1 MAEDVPITDSV
12 KSVPSIIAISC
23 HKKTRT
29 MGVRIPGAA
38 VVAAFLLFGTGGA
51 DAFQPH
57 SRVSATARPSRTM
70 RPNGSEL
77 DMMSV
82 LFGRDVQ
89 VRVSEGDREKP
100 LVACVDSGTICTV
113 AENTDAV
120 RPMHVRPPKEEDGV
134 ALLGTLWS
142 RGFLRF

>member
-1 MAEDVPITDSV
+1 MA
-12 KSVPSIIAISC
+12 
-23 HKKTRT
+23 
-29 MGVRIPGAA
+29 RIPGAA
-38 VVAAFLLFGTGGA
+38 VVAAFLLFGTRDA

-82 LFGRDVQ
+82 FGRDVQ

-120 RPMHVRPPKEEDGV
+120 RPMHDAATEGRGRGGV
-134 ALLGTLWS
+134 AWDALVAWLPAILT
-142 RGFLRF
+142 

>member
-1 MAEDVPITDSV
+1 MA
-12 KSVPSIIAISC
+12 
-23 HKKTRT
+23 
-29 MGVRIPGAA
+29 RIPGAA
-38 VVAAFLLFGTGGA
+38 VVAAFLLFGTRDA

-57 SRVSATARPSRTM
+57 ARVSPISRPSRTM

-82 LFGRDVQ
+82 FGRDVQ

-113 AENTDAV
+113 AENTD
-120 RPMHVRPPKEEDGV
+120 PCMMRPPKEEDGV